1 MLTPSSKICRKTNSF
16 PAEEKYWAYVNQIT
30 ERIAT
35 CACDDQSLVMRGSI
49 NKYYTS
55 STLVPQKY
63 SFEWYNLYNRR
74 PVRGQLVCFLLNP
87 KRCTRNWRD
96 EVFTL
101 SKSGYDSLIQNLY
114 IYRTPSQRPANG
126 FFVYWWIKH
135 CNVKK
140 GEDEGNPEA
149 DAR

>member
-1 MLTPSSKICRKTNSF
+1 MLTPSSKICRKTNSL

-74 PVRGQLVCFLLNP
+74 PVRGQIVCFLLNP
-87 KRCTRNWRD
+87 KRCTQNWRWWGFYPLEKRLWFFD
-96 EVFTL
+96 PKLVYIRHPARGMLFICF
-101 SKSGYDSLIQNLY
+101 SKKNNMNDKFY
-114 IYRTPSQRPANG
+114 
-126 FFVYWWIKH
+126 V
-135 CNVKK
+135 V
-140 GEDEGNPEA
+140 
-149 DAR
+149 